1 MRPGRHDKHPNR
13 GTDPPSV
20 VFVLTDDQGY
30 GDLSCHG
37 NPVLKTPN
45 LDSLHASSVRLTDYH
60 VGPTC
65 APTRAGL
72 LTGHYANSTGVWHTI
87 GGRSLLRAGE
97 VSMADFFRG
106 GGYATGIFG
115 KWHLGDNSPYRPQ
128 DRGFET
134 VVVHGGGGVGQ
145 TPDYWGNCYFDDS
158 YWDGEQFSQY
168 DGYCTDVWFREALNF
183 IERNRSRPF
192 FCYIPTNAPHSPHL
206 VDPRYS
212 DPYLPLTPHEERAK
226 YFGMVANIDENV
238 GRLRRRLAEL
248 GLSENTVFIFMT
260 DNGSAG
266 GVDVDEDHNVISG
279 HNAGMRGKKG
289 SEYDGGHRVPFF
301 LHWPAGG
308 FDRGCD
314 VRKVTAN
321 IDILPTLIELCGLDN
336 ADGCEFDG
344 RSLVPLLDA
353 ARDRPGGLLHTE
365 STDRDPDATWP
376 DRMLVTDSQ
385 RLARLVKWRKSA
397 VMTDRWRL
405 VNGCELFDIRSDPGQ
420 RLDLA
425 ATHPA
430 VVSTLREAYEEWW
443 RKVSRQFDEEIPI
456 AIGGPGAT
464 TLRLNTHDWRNE
476 ACECAWNQGQ
486 VRQGLRCNGHWEVE
500 IVATATYRFTLR
512 RWPAEEDAAICDGL
526 AGGEPVDFGQLR
538 IDIGAGEDRAQTI
551 RERIRWGGGAAL
563 PVRRA
568 RLAIA
573 GQEASATVATQEE
586 GVAFTLHLPAGA
598 SHLQTWFELAD
609 GDSLG
614 AYYVY
619 VEQIRPDAEQT

>member
-1 MRPGRHDKHPNR
+1 MRPGRHDKHPHR
-13 GTDPPSV
+13 GTDQPSV

-30 GDLSCHG
+30 GDLSSHG

-45 LDSLHASSVRLTDYH
+45 LDSLQASSVRLTDYH

-97 VSMADFFRG
+97 VSMADFFRSA
-106 GGYATGIFG
+106 GYATGIFG
-115 KWHLGDNSPYRPQ
+115 KWHLGDNAPYRPQ
-128 DRGFET
+128 DRGFEE

-183 IERNRSRPF
+183 IERNRCRPF

-226 YFGMVANIDENV
+226 FYGMVANIDENV
-238 GRLRRRLAEL
+238 GGLRRRLAEL

-266 GVDVDEDHNVISG
+266 GVDVDEDQNVISG

-314 VRKVTAN
+314 VGRITAN
-321 IDILPTLIELCGLDN
+321 VDILPTLIELCGLDN
-336 ADGCEFDG
+336 ADDCEFDG
-344 RSLVPLLDA
+344 RSLVPLLEA
-353 ARDRPGGLLHTE
+353 ARDRRSGLVHADA
-365 STDRDPDATWP
+365 TDRGPDADWP
-376 DRMLVTDSQ
+376 DRALVTDSQ
-385 RLARLVKWRKSA
+385 RLAHPVKWRKSA

-405 VNGCELFDIRSDPGQ
+405 VNGRELFDIGSDSGQ
-420 RLDLA
+420 RNNLA
-425 ATHPA
+425 AAHPG
-430 VVSTLREAYEEWW
+430 VVSALRGAYDEWW
-443 RKVSRQFDEEIPI
+443 AKVSRQFDEEIPI
-456 AIGGPGAT
+456 AIGGPGAMT
-464 TLRLNTHDWRNE
+464 VRLNTHDWRNE
-476 ACECAWNQGQ
+476 ACDCAWNQGLI
-486 VRQGLRCNGHWEVE
+486 RRGHRCNGHWEVE
-500 IVATATYRFTLR
+500 IAAAGTYRFTLR
-512 RWPAEEDAAICDGL
+512 RWPVEEDAAIASGL
-526 AGGEPVDFGQLR
+526 AGGDPVDFGQLR
-538 IDIGAGEDRAQTI
+538 IADVVDGRESGSI
-551 RERIRWGGGAAL
+551 RERIRWGGGVAL

-573 GQEASATVATQEE
+573 GQEAAATVAPQVD

-598 SHLQTWFELAD
+598 AHLQTWFELED
-609 GDSLG
+609 GGSLG

-619 VEQIRPDAEQT
+619 VEQTGAQAAPD

>member
-1 MRPGRHDKHPNR
+1 MVGMGPDRPN
-13 GTDPPSV
+13 V

-37 NPVLKTPN
+37 NPVLQTPN
-45 LDSLHASSVRLTDYH
+45 LDALHASSVRLTDYH

-106 GGYATGIFG
+106 NGYATGIFG
-115 KWHLGDNSPYRPQ
+115 KWHLGDNAPYRPQ

-158 YWDGEQFSQY
+158 YWDGEQHSQY
-168 DGYCTDVWFREALNF
+168 DGYCTDVWFREALKF
-183 IERNRSRPF
+183 IESNRSRPF

-238 GRLRRRLAEL
+238 GGLRRRLAQL
-248 GLSENTVFIFMT
+248 GLSDNTIVIFMT

-266 GVDVDEDHNVISG
+266 GVDVDEDHFALKG

-301 LHWPAGG
+301 LHWPDGG
-308 FDRGCD
+308 FDTGCD
-314 VRKVTAN
+314 VDRVTAN
-321 IDILPTLIELCGLDN
+321 VDILPTLIDLCGLTRPD
-336 ADGCEFDG
+336 DFEFDG
-344 RSLVPLLDA
+344 RSLVPLLLA
-353 ARDRPGGLLHTE
+353 ARNGAAEPSTAQSADDGGE
-365 STDRDPDATWP
+365 ADWP
-376 DRMLVTDSQ
+376 DRALVTDSQ
-385 RLARLVKWRKSA
+385 RLAHPQKWRRSA

-405 VNGCELFDIRSDPGQ
+405 VNGRELFDIKADAGQ

-425 ATHPA
+425 AVHPG
-430 VVSTLREAYEEWW
+430 VVSALREAYEAWW
-443 RKVSRQFDEEIPI
+443 TKVSRQFDEEIPI
-456 AIGGPGAT
+456 AIGGPAARR
-464 TLRLNTHDWRNE
+464 LRLNTHDWRNE
-476 ACECAWNQGQ
+476 DCACAWNQGL
-486 VRQGLRCNGHWEVE
+486 VRQGLICNGHWEVDVVE
-500 IVATATYRFTLR
+500 AGRYRFELR
-512 RWPAEEDAAICDGL
+512 RWPEEEGAGIRAGL
-526 AGGEPVDFGQLR
+526 AGGEPVDFGELR
-538 IDIGAGEDRAQTI
+538 IGQEDGTGAADAPL
-551 RERIRWGGGAAL
+551 RERIRWGGGVAL
-563 PVRRA
+563 PLRRA
-568 RLAIA
+568 RIAIA
-573 GQEASATVATQEE
+573 GREAEAKIAPHSDR
-586 GVAFTLHLPAGA
+586 VAFTLRLPAGGA
-598 SHLQTWFELAD
+598 HLQTWFDLDD
-609 GDSLG
+609 GGSLG

-619 VEQIRPDAEQT
+619 VEQVGP

>member
-248 GLSENTVFIFMT
+248 GLSENTVFIFMA

-500 IVATATYRFTLR
+500 IVATANYRFTLR

>member
-13 GTDPPSV
+13 GTDQPSV

-72 LTGHYANSTGVWHTI
+72 LTGHYANSTGVWNTI

-385 RLARLVKWRKSA
+385 RLARPVKWRKSA

-551 RERIRWGGGAAL
+551 RERIRWGGGSAL